1 MLSSELFNPL
11 ILLSKAV
18 ILLFAFPLHE
28 LAHAVTADRLGD
40 PTPRSQGRITLN
52 PLAHLDVMGSIL
64 LFISFF
70 GWAKPVYTN
79 PRYFRNGPRAGMAIV
94 ALAGP
99 AMNLLLAIIG
109 SLLWRGVIA
118 AQQATDF
125 LDLNAINNLFIFT
138 QVFVSINL
146 YLMLFNLLP
155 IGMLDG
161 LKVLRGIAPAAWDSF
176 LDQLER
182 WGMFILLALIFLPSV
197 AGINILGII
206 LGTPH
211 NLIYSLLMAGVGG

>member
-1 MLSSELFNPL
+1 MLPSNLINPVV
-11 ILLSKAV
+11 LLSKLV

-28 LAHAVTADRLGD
+28 LAHAITADRLGD
-40 PTPRSQGRITLN
+40 PTPRSQGRLTLN
-52 PLAHLDVMGSIL
+52 PLAHLDLLGSIL
-64 LFISFF
+64 LFVSFF

-99 AMNLLLAIIG
+99 MMNLLLAIIG
-109 SLLWRGVIA
+109 SLLLRVLVMVEPSGV
-118 AQQATDF
+118 
-125 LDLNAINNLFIFT
+125 LSSNALQNLLQFANIFV
-138 QVFVSINL
+138 QINL

-161 LKVLRGIAPAAWDSF
+161 LKVLRGIAPYAWDGL

-182 WGMFILLALIFLPSV
+182 WGMFILMLMIFLPSFT
-197 AGINILGII
+197 GINPLGIL
-206 LGTPH
+206 LGGPF
-211 NLIYSLLMAGVGG
+211 NFLYSLLLWGIG